1 MFNNIQIWGLGIDFI
16 IYLFLIIPSLII
28 CFNQKFFSTRKKFS
42 LTLTSNII
50 LTIFLSL
57 IFYIFYENLF
67 SLIPIQKGIINY
79 VIYSGKIIFITS
91 SLYPIKFLIPA
102 YIFHNKSKK
111 ISILLAGA
119 KIIDTLICM
128 IIGYFIFNTKGI
140 LFAIPLSDLIYYIA
154 YIFLYLKVFRN
165 NI

>member
-1 MFNNIQIWGLGIDFI
+1 MFNNIQILGLGIDFI

-28 CFNQKFFSTRKKFS
+28 CFNQKFS

-50 LTIFLSL
+50 LTLFLSL

-79 VIYSGKIIFITS
+79 AIYSGKIIFITS